1 MKKTKFQGFTL
12 IELLVVIAI
21 IGILAAILL
30 PALARAR
37 EAARRASCMNNL
49 KQMGLVFKMYANESE
64 GEQWPSLFIKAYIPP
79 DNDPAGIN
87 ASMNFGPSV
96 PEMYPEYLTDGTVFV
111 CPSDG
116 SGGTHL
122 WTGKPNAFTTAGENL
137 FGAMDRRKQS
147 ERAGC
152 SHGGS
157 CANAVDQSYAY
168 FGYLLDAVEAE
179 DPAVVPTQ
187 MIAGLTAFGSDFSE
201 LPFNAH
207 DPNLRV
213 PAQGQALVMAL
224 LTTLQPIY
232 VAFQTDPFGK
242 LEEFNAFTTK
252 DMAVGAGL
260 GTSRSD
266 SLLRIREGVER
277 FLITDINNPAASAEA
292 QSSVFVAYDRLS
304 RLPSDFNHV
313 PGGANVLYM
322 DGHVQFVKFP
332 SDEAIVNLNFATFD
346 ALLNPGN

>member
-1 MKKTKFQGFTL
+1 MKKMKRRGFTL

-37 EAARRASCMNNL
+37 EAARRASCQNNL
-49 KQMGLVFKMYANESE
+49 KQLGLVCKMYANESM
-64 GEQWPSLFIKAYIPP
+64 GEQWPSVFIKAYIPP
-79 DNDPAGIN
+79 DNNPAGIN
-87 ASMNFGPSV
+87 AGLNFGPSV
-96 PEMYPEYLTDGTVFV
+96 PEIYPEYLTDGTIFV

-168 FGYLLDAVEAE
+168 FGYLMDAVEAA

-187 MIAGLTAFGSDFSE
+187 MIAGLTAFGSNFST
-201 LPFNAH
+201 LPFNAN

-213 PAQGQALVMAL
+213 PSQAQALVMAL

-232 VAFQTDPFGK
+232 IAFQSDPFNNIDR
-242 LEEFNAFTTK
+242 FNEFTTK
-252 DMAVGAGL
+252 DMSVTAGL
-260 GTSRSD
+260 GTSGGS

-277 FLITDINNPAASAEA
+277 FLITDINNPGASAEA

-304 RLPSDFNHV
+304 RLVSDFNHI

-322 DGHVQFVKFP
+322 DGHVQFIKFP

>member
-1 MKKTKFQGFTL
+1 MRKRGFTL

-37 EAARRASCMNNL
+37 EAARRASCQNNL
-49 KQMGLVFKMYANESE
+49 KQQGLAFKMYANESK
-64 GEQWPSLFIKAYIPP
+64 GEQWPSVFIKAYIPP
-79 DNDPAGIN
+79 DNSPAGIT
-87 ASMNFGPSV
+87 AGLNFGPSV
-96 PEMYPEYLTDGTVFV
+96 PEIYPEYVTDGNIFI

-116 SGGTHL
+116 SGGASL
-122 WTGKPNAFTTAGENL
+122 WTGKANAFTTAGENL
-137 FGAMDRRKQS
+137 FGAQDKRKQS

-168 FGYLLDAVEAE
+168 FGYLLDAVEAA
-179 DPAVVPTQ
+179 DPAVAPTA
-187 MIAGLTAFGSDFSE
+187 MVAGLTAFGSNFST
-201 LPFNAH
+201 LPFNAS
-207 DPNLRV
+207 DPALRV
-213 PAQGQALVMAL
+213 PAQAQALVMSL

-232 VAFQTDPFGK
+232 VAFLGNPFANITA
-242 LEEFNAFTTK
+242 FNDFTTK
-252 DMAVGAGL
+252 DMSVTAGL
-260 GTSRSD
+260 GTGGGS
-266 SLLRIREGVER
+266 SLFRLREGIER
-277 FLITDINNPAASAEA
+277 FLITDINNSAASSEA
-292 QSSVFVAYDRLS
+292 QSTVFVAYDRLS
-304 RLPSDFNHV
+304 RLPADFNHV

-322 DGHVQFVKFP
+322 DGHVQFIKFP